1 MKCFIFFILLVT
13 FNINAKNYSYIGV
26 NLTKLTFD
34 DNQKTIYL
42 GDGLRHFN
50 DCATSDLY
58 QCIMSQNAYFAIPSS
73 IINNDKKYSK
83 TFIKDDI
90 TVIYYGKVHEI
101 TILNKQYVGF
111 LIHINNHKS
120 GSTNTLFYTKEYGVV
135 MLSFVGG
142 TYILTS
148 NCGLFSPD
156 ECLTY

>member
-1 MKCFIFFILLVT
+1 MKYFIYFILLVT
-13 FNINAKNYSYIGV
+13 FNVNAKSYSYIGI

-50 DCATSDLY
+50 NCTTSDLY
-58 QCIMSQNAYFAIPSS
+58 QCIMSNNAYFAIPYS

-90 TVIYYGKVHEI
+90 TVMYYGKTNEI
-101 TILNKQYVGF
+101 TILNKKYVGF
-111 LIHINNHKS
+111 SIDIINHKS
-120 GSTNTLFYTKEYGVV
+120 DSTNTIFYTKEHGVV
-135 MLSFVGG
+135 MLSFVGE

-156 ECLTY
+156 ECR